1 MSFTEKKS
9 FYKLMFIIL
18 TIVLMLG
25 IVISSMTGVADISID
40 KAVRILLSKLPLV
53 DDLISLDDIKKNQIT
68 IIWQIRLPRI
78 ILAAFVGMGLS
89 VSGAAFQGM
98 FKNPM
103 AYPYVLGISSGA
115 ALGAAIAMIFGL
127 GIGAIGIG
135 GVTLF
140 AFIGAILTVSLVYL
154 IAKTGTKIPASTLL
168 LAGISI
174 NYLFSA
180 AISLLMLFN
189 HAQIEKIVFWLMGSV
204 SAASWN
210 QVYILVPIVV
220 LGTIGIGIFSRDLN
234 IMLLGEDS
242 ANSLGVE
249 VERVKK
255 ILLFISSMIVASAVS
270 VSGIIGFVGLI
281 VPHTIR
287 LLIGPDNRVLIP
299 FSAIGGA
306 IFMIL
311 ADTMA
316 RVAIP
321 PTELPVGS
329 ITSLFGAPYF
339 IYLLVK
345 TKKKVA

>member
-53 DDLISLDDIKKNQIT
+53 DDLISLDDIKRNQIT

-103 AYPYVLGISSGA
+103 ADPYVLGISSGA

-154 IAKTGTKIPASTLL
+154 IAKLERK
-168 LAGISI
+168 
-174 NYLFSA
+174 YLQVPCF
-180 AISLLMLFN
+180 L
-189 HAQIEKIVFWLMGSV
+189 
-204 SAASWN
+204 
-210 QVYILVPIVV
+210 QVYQ
-220 LGTIGIGIFSRDLN
+220 
-234 IMLLGEDS
+234 
-242 ANSLGVE
+242 
-249 VERVKK
+249 
-255 ILLFISSMIVASAVS
+255 
-270 VSGIIGFVGLI
+270 
-281 VPHTIR
+281 
-287 LLIGPDNRVLIP
+287 
-299 FSAIGGA
+299 
-306 IFMIL
+306 
-311 ADTMA
+311 
-316 RVAIP
+316 
-321 PTELPVGS
+321 
-329 ITSLFGAPYF
+329 
-339 IYLLVK
+339 
-345 TKKKVA
+345 

>member
-1 MSFTEKKS
+1 MSFTERKS
-9 FYKLMFIIL
+9 FYKITFGVLMIIFIFGIIL
-18 TIVLMLG
+18 
-25 IVISSMTGVADISID
+25 SSMTGVADISIE
-40 KAVRILLSKLPLV
+40 KAIKILLSKLPIV
-53 DDLISLDDIKKNQIT
+53 KQYISLEGIKQNQIT

-103 AYPYVLGISSGA
+103 ADPYVLGISSGA
-115 ALGAAIAMIFGL
+115 ALGAAIAMIFSVSEGL
-127 GIGAIGIG
+127 IGLG

-140 AFIGAILTVSLVYL
+140 AFVGALLTVVIVYT

-180 AISLLMLFN
+180 AISMLMLFN
-189 HAQIEKIVFWLMGSV
+189 HTQIEKIVFWLMGSV
-204 SAASWN
+204 SAASWT
-210 QVYILVPIVV
+210 QVIIIVPIV
-220 LGTIGIGIFSRDLN
+220 LIGTISIGIFSKDLN
-234 IMLLGEDS
+234 IMLLGEES

-249 VERVKK
+249 VERLKK
-255 ILLFISSMIVASAVS
+255 ILLCISSMIVASAVS

-281 VPHTIR
+281 IPHTIR
-287 LLIGPDNRVLIP
+287 LLMGPDNRVLIP
-299 FSAIGGA
+299 FSALGGA

-311 ADTMA
+311 ADTLA
-316 RVAIP
+316 RTAIP
-321 PTELPVGS
+321 PTELPVGV

-345 TKKKVA
+345 TKKMAA

>member
-18 TIVLMLG
+18 TIMLMLG

-53 DDLISLDDIKKNQIT
+53 DDLISLDDIKRNQIT

-103 AYPYVLGISSGA
+103 ADPYVLGISSGA

-135 GVTLF
+135 SVTLF

-180 AISLLMLFN
+180 AISITCFICLKSCLYCG
-189 HAQIEKIVFWLMGSV
+189 KS
-204 SAASWN
+204 
-210 QVYILVPIVV
+210 
-220 LGTIGIGIFSRDLN
+220 
-234 IMLLGEDS
+234 IM
-242 ANSLGVE
+242 
-249 VERVKK
+249 R
-255 ILLFISSMIVASAVS
+255 F
-270 VSGIIGFVGLI
+270 
-281 VPHTIR
+281 
-287 LLIGPDNRVLIP
+287 
-299 FSAIGGA
+299 
-306 IFMIL
+306 IL
-311 ADTMA
+311 AGWFS
-316 RVAIP
+316 V
-321 PTELPVGS
+321 V
-329 ITSLFGAPYF
+329 
-339 IYLLVK
+339 
-345 TKKKVA
+345 

>member
-1 MSFTEKKS
+1 
-9 FYKLMFIIL
+9 
-18 TIVLMLG
+18 
-25 IVISSMTGVADISID
+25 
-40 KAVRILLSKLPLV
+40 
-53 DDLISLDDIKKNQIT
+53 
-68 IIWQIRLPRI
+68 
-78 ILAAFVGMGLS
+78 
-89 VSGAAFQGM
+89 M

-103 AYPYVLGISSGA
+103 ADPYVLGISSGA

-127 GIGAIGIG
+127 GVGAIGIG

-220 LGTIGIGIFSRDLN
+220 LGTIGIGIFARDLN